1 MRGLRGCIPRLLGPA
16 SISSDNDFDQASPRG
31 VWTDFAEPGTL
42 QSLHYSIRT
51 ISMPNY
57 EFRCSGCGEPFTV
70 HESVREHDQHKEQC
84 PKCGSRKVE
93 QRMSAFYA
101 KTSKKS

>member
-1 MRGLRGCIPRLLGPA
+1 
-16 SISSDNDFDQASPRG
+16 
-31 VWTDFAEPGTL
+31 
-42 QSLHYSIRT
+42 
-51 ISMPNY
+51 MPNY

-70 HESVREHDQHKEQC
+70 HESVKDHDQHKEQC
-84 PKCGSRKVE
+84 PKCASRKVE

>member
-1 MRGLRGCIPRLLGPA
+1 MYTPTSRSLLSGVTV
-16 SISSDNDFDQASPRG
+16 SQDNDFEGSLG

-51 ISMPNY
+51 IAMPNY
-57 EFRCSGCGEPFTV
+57 EFRCSGCGEPFSV
-70 HESVREHDQHKEQC
+70 HESVKDHDQHKEQC

>member
-1 MRGLRGCIPRLLGPA
+1 
-16 SISSDNDFDQASPRG
+16 
-31 VWTDFAEPGTL
+31 
-42 QSLHYSIRT
+42 
-51 ISMPNY
+51 MPNY

-84 PKCGSRKVE
+84 PKCASRKVK